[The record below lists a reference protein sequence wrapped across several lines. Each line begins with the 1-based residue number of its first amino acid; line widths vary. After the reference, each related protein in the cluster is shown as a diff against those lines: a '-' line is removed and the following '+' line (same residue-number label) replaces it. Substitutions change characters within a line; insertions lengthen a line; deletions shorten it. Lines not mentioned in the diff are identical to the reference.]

1 MKITPTLLD
10 TLCEL
15 ARLELNEEERQ
26 ALLADLQ
33 RIVDFVEKINE
44 LPLESVEPLRFVGRP
59 SGYLRPDEPQPP
71 DQSPL
76 LYQNAPKTDRLYI
89 RVPKFGVKD

>member
-15 ARLELNEEERQ
+15 ARLELDEEERQ
-26 ALLADLQ
+26 SLLGDLQ

-44 LPLESVEPLRFVGRP
+44 LPLDEVEPLRFVGRP
-59 SGYLRPDEPQPP
+59 SGYLRDDEPHPP
-71 DQSPL
+71 ELSPL
-76 LYQNAPKTDRLYI
+76 LYQNAPKTDGLYI
-89 RVPKFGVKD
+89 RVPKFGVKE